1 MVYIL
6 VMVSSTSGGFLLTLS
21 PICTGFDDFMGV
33 NVGGAARSRGEV
45 VCGPRRCPNPTGR
58 VFFLTWI
65 VVLYFFSAISMKHAL
80 SCAGR

>member
-33 NVGGAARSRGEV
+33 NVGGAAPHEARWFV
-45 VCGPRRCPNPTGR
+45 VR
-58 VFFLTWI
+58 VDVPIRPDEFF
-65 VVLYFFSAISMKHAL
+65 F
-80 SCAGR
+80 